1 MTEDIDLARFLE
13 SRLQV
18 GAAVNTGAVEE
29 RAAGA
34 ILVVNRGR
42 AWSRRSDIVSGGVE
56 ADRGALS
63 QRTLVL
69 VEILSLLTPSQ
80 NTPWRGGLFW
90 ATGGV

>member
-1 MTEDIDLARFLE
+1 MAKDIDLARFFE
-13 SRLQV
+13 GRLQI
-18 GAAVNTGAVEE
+18 GAAVNTRAVEE
-29 RAAGA
+29 GAAGA

-42 AWSRRSDIVSGGVE
+42 AWSGRSDIVGGGVE

-69 VEILSLLTPSQ
+69 VEVLSLLTSSQ

-90 ATGGV
+90 ATGSV